1 MLIQEVLN
9 KVVGL
14 EQFLLRQK
22 MYIAAALFYRLYHF
36 IAGRD
41 FVEDLN
47 LVVAPE
53 EISDWEEAER
63 IIKELPALIENA
75 LDEIPDVTPLQR
87 NWLFFQWCEALA
99 AAYLQM
105 RFSRDGAP
113 ALQNY
118 LAYRAQE
125 MTPRGRPYIYPAWEW
140 WRYLK
145 DLAEAIVSALEE
157 IDKNFGEIYN
167 IYRRNAGV
175 RELSLSNR
183 VLDFVL
189 DYDPPREYEGRYD
202 ILSFDSLRQI
212 RTWAASNVQDLYQ
225 GAAATLLE
233 EAQRQIRT
241 IMAELSIFP
250 PKIFIQA
257 SPEWDTAR
265 LAQEVK
271 ENISETVKIQPL
283 GLAVGA
289 AEVHISVV
297 IDEKER
303 VFERYYLILS
313 PTSEI
318 GKKIMEMLSNW
329 KTEFNSQQVGDS
341 LAFTA
346 FTETGFGQI
355 LRSIGVYIELAFA
368 ELLRRH
374 LIQPEDDRT
383 RLEFLKELQESG
395 LLQGIPM
402 LSRAI
407 EWLQDVASSP
417 DSEEKN
423 WRAVEQFLRGY
434 FDRQSEEHVTID
446 SVRRVVW
453 EWVKKAREMLPKY
466 GNLKYPPEDLN
477 KARQFEKDVREFTI
491 ETERMLSMLHG
502 AGGMLTRLTPS
513 GTYQNLFD
521 LLRLREGLGLVEAAY
536 RYGLYEYEG
545 DKKLLLKWLI
555 LQRMLLES

>member
-9 KVVGL
+9 KVAGL

-22 MYIAAALFYRLYHF
+22 MYIAASLFYRLYRL
-36 IAGRD
+36 IANRD
-41 FVEDLN
+41 FVEELG
-47 LVVAPE
+47 LSSAPE
-53 EISDWEEAER
+53 EIRNWEEAER
-63 IIKELPALIENA
+63 IIKELPALIEAA
-75 LDEIPDVTPLQR
+75 LAEIPDATPAQR

-118 LAYRAQE
+118 LAFRAQE
-125 MTPRGRPYIYPAWEW
+125 MTPRSRPYIYSAWEW

-145 DLAEAIVSALEE
+145 DLAEAIVSTLEE

-175 RELSLSNR
+175 RDISLSNR

-189 DYDPPREYEGRYD
+189 DYDPPREYEERFD
-202 ILSFDSLRQI
+202 ILSFDGFRMI
-212 RTWAASNVQDLYQ
+212 RRWAVSNVQDFYQ

-233 EAQRQIRT
+233 EAQRQVRT
-241 IMAELSIFP
+241 IMAGMSIFP
-250 PKIFIQA
+250 PQIFIQA

-289 AEVHISVV
+289 AEVHISVI

-303 VFERYYLILS
+303 VFERYYLVLF
-313 PTSEI
+313 PTAEI
-318 GKKIMEMLSNW
+318 GRKILEILANW
-329 KTEFNSQQVGDS
+329 ETEFRSCQVGDS
-341 LAFTA
+341 LAFES
-346 FTETGFGQI
+346 FTEIGFRQVI
-355 LRSIGVYIELAFA
+355 SSIGVYIELAFT
-368 ELLRRH
+368 ELLRRY
-374 LIQPEDDRT
+374 LIQPEDDQT

-395 LLQGIPM
+395 LLQRIPM
-402 LSRAI
+402 LSHAI

-417 DSEEKN
+417 ASEEKN

-434 FDRQSEEHVTID
+434 FDRQSEELVTVD
-446 SVRRVVW
+446 SVRIVVR
-453 EWVKKAREMLPKY
+453 EWVEKAKEMCRKY

-477 KARQFEKDVREFTI
+477 EARQFEKDVREFTI

-513 GTYQNLFD
+513 GTYADLFN
-521 LLRLREGLGLVEAAY
+521 LLRLREGIGLVAAVH
-536 RYGLYEYEG
+536 RYGREG

-555 LQRMLLES
+555 LQRMLLKS

>member
-9 KVVGL
+9 KVAGL

-22 MYIAAALFYRLYHF
+22 MYIAASLFYRLYRL
-36 IAGRD
+36 IANRD
-41 FVEDLN
+41 FVEELG
-47 LVVAPE
+47 LSSAPE
-53 EISDWEEAER
+53 EIRNWEEAER
-63 IIKELPALIENA
+63 IIKELPALIEAA
-75 LDEIPDVTPLQR
+75 LAEIPDATPAQR
-87 NWLFFQWCEALA
+87 NWLFFEWCETLA

-118 LAYRAQE
+118 LAFRAQE
-125 MTPRGRPYIYPAWEW
+125 MTPRSRPYIYSAWEW
-140 WRYLK
+140 WQYLK
-145 DLAEAIVSALEE
+145 DLAEAIVSTLEE

-175 RELSLSNR
+175 RDISLSNR

-189 DYDPPREYEGRYD
+189 DYDPPREYEERFD
-202 ILSFDSLRQI
+202 ILSFDSFRMI
-212 RTWAASNVQDLYQ
+212 RRWAVSNVQDFYQ

-233 EAQRQIRT
+233 EAQRQVRT
-241 IMAELSIFP
+241 IMAGMSIFP
-250 PKIFIQA
+250 PQIFIQA

-289 AEVHISVV
+289 AEVHISVI

-303 VFERYYLILS
+303 VFERYYLVLF
-313 PTSEI
+313 PTAEI
-318 GKKIMEMLSNW
+318 GRKILEILANW
-329 KTEFNSQQVGDS
+329 ETEFRSCQVGDS
-341 LAFTA
+341 LAFES
-346 FTETGFGQI
+346 FTEIGFRQVI
-355 LRSIGVYIELAFA
+355 SSIGVYIELAFT
-368 ELLRRH
+368 ELLRRY
-374 LIQPEDDRT
+374 LIQPEDDQT

-395 LLQGIPM
+395 LLQRIPM
-402 LSRAI
+402 LSHAI

-417 DSEEKN
+417 ASEEKN

-434 FDRQSEEHVTID
+434 FDRQSEELVTVD
-446 SVRRVVW
+446 SVRIVVR
-453 EWVKKAREMLPKY
+453 EWLEKAREMCRKY
-466 GNLKYPPEDLN
+466 GDLKYPPEDLN
-477 KARQFEKDVREFTI
+477 EARQFEKDVREFTI

-513 GTYQNLFD
+513 GTYADLFN
-521 LLRLREGLGLVEAAY
+521 LLRLREGIGLVAAVH
-536 RYGLYEYEG
+536 RYGREG

-555 LQRMLLES
+555 LQRMLLKS

>member
-9 KVVGL
+9 KVAGL
-14 EQFLLRQK
+14 EQFLLRQE
-22 MYIAAALFYRLYHF
+22 MYIAAALFYRLYHL
-36 IAGRD
+36 IANRD
-41 FVEDLN
+41 FVEELG
-47 LVVAPE
+47 LSSVPE
-53 EISDWEEAER
+53 EIRSWEEAER
-63 IIKELPALIENA
+63 VIKDLPSLMEAALA
-75 LDEIPDVTPLQR
+75 KIPYVTPLQMS
-87 NWLFFQWCEALA
+87 WLLFQWCEALA

-125 MTPRGRPYIYPAWEW
+125 MTPRSRPYIYSAWEW

-145 DLAEAIVSALEE
+145 GLAKAIVSALEE

-167 IYRRNAGV
+167 IYRSNAGV
-175 RELSLSNR
+175 RDASLSNR
-183 VLDFVL
+183 ALDFVL
-189 DYDPPREYEGRYD
+189 DYDPPREYEERFD
-202 ILSFDSLRQI
+202 ILSFYSFRMI
-212 RTWAASNVQDLYQ
+212 RRWAASNVQDFYQ

-233 EAQRQIRT
+233 EVQRQVRT
-241 IMAELSIFP
+241 IMAEVSIFP

-297 IDEKER
+297 IDEKET

-313 PTSEI
+313 PTAEV
-318 GKKIMEMLSNW
+318 GRKIMEMLANW
-329 KTEFNSQQVGDS
+329 ETEFNSQQVGDS

-346 FTETGFGQI
+346 FTETGFGQV
-355 LRSIGVYIELAFA
+355 LRSVGVYIELAFT
-368 ELLRRH
+368 ELLRRY
-374 LIQPEDDRT
+374 LIQPEDDQT

-395 LLQGIPM
+395 LLQRIPM
-402 LSRAI
+402 LSHAI

-417 DSEEKN
+417 GSEEKN

-434 FDRQSEEHVTID
+434 FDRQIEEPVTVE
-446 SVRRVVW
+446 SVRIVVR
-453 EWVKKAREMLPKY
+453 EWVEKAKKMLREY
-466 GNLKYPPEDLN
+466 GDLKYPPEDLN
-477 KARQFEKDVREFTI
+477 EARQFEKDVREFTI
-491 ETERMLSMLHG
+491 ETEKMLSMLHG
-502 AGGMLTRLTPS
+502 AGGMLTRLTLS
-513 GTYQNLFD
+513 GTYRNLFD
-521 LLRLREGLGLVEAAY
+521 LLRLREGIGLVEAAY
-536 RYGLYEYEG
+536 RYGLYEG

-555 LQRMLLES
+555 LQRMLLKS

>member
-9 KVVGL
+9 KVAGL

-36 IAGRD
+36 IANRD
-41 FVEDLN
+41 FVEKLG
-47 LVVAPE
+47 LSSVPE
-53 EISDWEEAER
+53 EIRSWEEAER
-63 IIKELPALIENA
+63 IIKELPALIEAA
-75 LDEIPDVTPLQR
+75 LAEIPDTTPAQR

-125 MTPRGRPYIYPAWEW
+125 MTPRNRPYIYPAWEW

-175 RELSLSNR
+175 RDISLSNR
-183 VLDFVL
+183 VLDFIL
-189 DYDPPREYEGRYD
+189 DYDPPREYEERFD
-202 ILSFDSLRQI
+202 ILSFDSFRMI
-212 RTWAASNVQDLYQ
+212 RRWAASNVQDFYQ

-241 IMAELSIFP
+241 TLAEVSIFP

-265 LAQEVK
+265 LAQEIK

-289 AEVHISVV
+289 AEVHISAV

-313 PTSEI
+313 PTAEV
-318 GKKIMEMLSNW
+318 GRKIMEMLANW
-329 KTEFNSQQVGDS
+329 ETEFNSQQVGDS

-346 FTETGFGQI
+346 FTETGFRQV
-355 LRSIGVYIELAFA
+355 LSSVGVYIELAFA

-374 LIQPEDDRT
+374 LIQSEDDQT
-383 RLEFLKELQESG
+383 RLEFLEKLQESG
-395 LLQGIPM
+395 LLQRIPM
-402 LSRAI
+402 LSHAI

-417 DSEEKN
+417 DSEKRN

-434 FDRQSEEHVTID
+434 FDRQSEELVTVE
-446 SVRRVVW
+446 SVRIVVR
-453 EWVKKAREMLPKY
+453 EWVEKAREMIHKY

-477 KARQFEKDVREFTI
+477 EARQFEKDVREFTI

-502 AGGMLTRLTPS
+502 AGGMLTRLTLS
-513 GTYQNLFD
+513 GTYTNLFD
-521 LLRLREGLGLVEAAY
+521 LLRLREGIGLVEAAY
-536 RYGLYEYEG
+536 RYGLYEG

-555 LQRMLLES
+555 LQRMLLKS

>member
-9 KVVGL
+9 KVAGL

-22 MYIAAALFYRLYHF
+22 MYIAASLFYRLYRL
-36 IAGRD
+36 IANRD
-41 FVEDLN
+41 FVEELG
-47 LVVAPE
+47 LSSAPE
-53 EISDWEEAER
+53 EIRNWEEAER
-63 IIKELPALIENA
+63 IIKELPALIEAA
-75 LDEIPDVTPLQR
+75 LAEIPDATPAQR
-87 NWLFFQWCEALA
+87 NWLFFEWCEALA

-118 LAYRAQE
+118 LAFRAQE
-125 MTPRGRPYIYPAWEW
+125 MTPRSRPYIYSAWEW

-145 DLAEAIVSALEE
+145 DLAEAIVSTLEE

-175 RELSLSNR
+175 RDISLSNR

-189 DYDPPREYEGRYD
+189 DYDPPREYEERFD
-202 ILSFDSLRQI
+202 ILSFDSFRMI
-212 RTWAASNVQDLYQ
+212 RRWAVSNVQDFYQ

-233 EAQRQIRT
+233 EAQRQVRT
-241 IMAELSIFP
+241 IMAGMSTFP
-250 PKIFIQA
+250 PQIFIQA

-303 VFERYYLILS
+303 VFERYYLVLF
-313 PTSEI
+313 PTAEI
-318 GKKIMEMLSNW
+318 GRKILEILANW
-329 KTEFNSQQVGDS
+329 ETEFRSCQVGDS
-341 LAFTA
+341 LAFES
-346 FTETGFGQI
+346 FTEIGFRQVI
-355 LRSIGVYIELAFA
+355 SSIGVYIELAFT
-368 ELLRRH
+368 ELLRRY
-374 LIQPEDDRT
+374 LIQPEDDQT

-395 LLQGIPM
+395 LLQRIPM
-402 LSRAI
+402 LSHAI

-417 DSEEKN
+417 ASEEKN

-434 FDRQSEEHVTID
+434 FDRQSEELVTVD
-446 SVRRVVW
+446 SVRVVVR
-453 EWVKKAREMLPKY
+453 EWLEKAREMCRKY
-466 GNLKYPPEDLN
+466 GDLKYPPEDLN
-477 KARQFEKDVREFTI
+477 EARQFENDVREFTI

-513 GTYQNLFD
+513 GTYRDLFD
-521 LLRLREGLGLVEAAY
+521 LLRLREGLGLVAAVH
-536 RYGLYEYEG
+536 RYGREG

-555 LQRMLLES
+555 LQRMLLKS

>member
-9 KVVGL
+9 KVAGL

-36 IAGRD
+36 IANRD
-41 FVEDLN
+41 FVEKLS
-47 LVVAPE
+47 LSSIPE
-53 EISDWEEAER
+53 EIRSWEEAER
-63 IIKELPALIENA
+63 IIKELPALIEAA
-75 LDEIPDVTPLQR
+75 LAEIPDTTPAQR

-125 MTPRGRPYIYPAWEW
+125 MTPRSRPYIYSAWEW

-175 RELSLSNR
+175 RDISLSNR

-189 DYDPPREYEGRYD
+189 DYDPPREYEERFD
-202 ILSFDSLRQI
+202 ILSFDSFRMI
-212 RTWAASNVQDLYQ
+212 RRWAASNVQDFYQ

-233 EAQRQIRT
+233 EVQRQVRT
-241 IMAELSIFP
+241 ILSGVSIFP

-257 SPEWDTAR
+257 SPEWDTDR
-265 LAQEVK
+265 LAQEAK
-271 ENISETVKIQPL
+271 ENISETVNIQPL

-313 PTSEI
+313 PTAEV
-318 GKKIMEMLSNW
+318 GRKIMEILANW
-329 KTEFNSQQVGDS
+329 QTEFNSQQVGDS

-346 FTETGFGQI
+346 FTENGFRQV
-355 LRSIGVYIELAFA
+355 LSSVGVYIELAFA

-374 LIQPEDDRT
+374 LIQPEDDQT

-395 LLQGIPM
+395 LLQRIPM
-402 LSRAI
+402 LSHAI
-407 EWLQDVASSP
+407 EWLQDVAFSP
-417 DSEEKN
+417 DREEKN

-434 FDRQSEEHVTID
+434 FDRQSEDPVTVE
-446 SVRRVVW
+446 SVRIVVR
-453 EWVKKAREMLPKY
+453 EWVEKAREMLRKY

-477 KARQFEKDVREFTI
+477 EARQFGKDVREFTI

-502 AGGMLTRLTPS
+502 AGGMLTRLTLS
-513 GTYQNLFD
+513 GTYTNLFD
-521 LLRLREGLGLVEAAY
+521 LLRLREGIGLVEAAY
-536 RYGLYEYEG
+536 RYGLYEG

-555 LQRMLLES
+555 LQRMLLKS